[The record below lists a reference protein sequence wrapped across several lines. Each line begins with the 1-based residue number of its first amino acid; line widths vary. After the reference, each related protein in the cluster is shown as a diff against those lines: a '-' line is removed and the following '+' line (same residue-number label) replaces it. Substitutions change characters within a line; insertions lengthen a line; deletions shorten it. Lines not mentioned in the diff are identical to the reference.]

1 MQQFFQSHLFFLPI
15 STPLLTIQCP
25 EFHVTTSAPRES
37 ARDLWTWLCIQFR
50 GFKHLLRT
58 VAEPSLRICDL
69 KSGLCYLW
77 ISAFRSSLLRDKLT
91 EQVSDNLI
99 WSSNLFKGQR
109 TERDNVLWK
118 CFLQTVKFCLIR
130 RHISIMRTF
139 FVTYWSHI
147 LGSACIA
154 CAYMRK

>member
-118 CFLQTVKFCLIR
+118 CFFANCKVLLNTKAYFYYENFFCYLLIT
-130 RHISIMRTF
+130 H
-139 FVTYWSHI
+139 
-147 LGSACIA
+147 LGFRLHCVCI
-154 CAYMRK
+154 YV